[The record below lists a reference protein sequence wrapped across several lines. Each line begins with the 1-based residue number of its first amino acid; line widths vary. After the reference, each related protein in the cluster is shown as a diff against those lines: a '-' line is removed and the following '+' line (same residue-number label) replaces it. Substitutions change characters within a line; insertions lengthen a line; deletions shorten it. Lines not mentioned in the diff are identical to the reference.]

1 MTDSTDHV
9 NLTWGEKLA
18 ALRRVASYRPA
29 FTAGLILLGGFVAA
43 LEGIGLGFIHP
54 IIEVAQAEE
63 PVDSGGPVLETF
75 LTVYSFLGIPFELG
89 FLLVGVTAVMT
100 VRYTLSFLVAWL
112 KAYLAT
118 EYEAALRTQ
127 AFENA
132 LNARVGYYDDE
143 GSDDILN
150 AIITETRFSGTVI
163 KKGVETMERLFLVVM
178 YLSIMLYIT
187 PLMTAVAIGLLGTIT
202 VVLRVGIEPA
212 VTVGTR
218 VAEANERVQT
228 AVQAG
233 TQGVR
238 DVKLFRMSEELFGN
252 FRSAI
257 EQYRSSQVAIS
268 RNEAAITNFYQ
279 LAAAVTI
286 FVLIYVGFVFTGLD
300 LGELGI
306 FLIAMFQLA
315 PRISSLNSQLYSLEG
330 ALSHLVRTHEFLD
343 TLDDRQ
349 ESGGDRDVS
358 TVNEISFDDVSFSY
372 TDDERVLDGISFEVD
387 RGEFIAFV
395 GQSGAGKSTIV
406 SLLARMYDPDSGE
419 IRADGV
425 AINEFD
431 LTQWRGRIAVVR
443 QQPFI
448 FNDTLER
455 NITVGNRE
463 ATRSEVEKVCEIA
476 MIDEYLDELPN
487 GYDSQLG
494 DDGVRLSGGQRQ
506 RIAVAR
512 ALLTDADFLVLDE
525 ATSDLDSGLERDLQA
540 SIESMDREVGII
552 AIAHRLSTVRNANR
566 IYTLDDGLIVESG
579 SHDELLEQTGS
590 YAELYEM
597 QSSQ

>member
-1 MTDSTDHV
+1 MTDSTDHAD
-9 NLTWGEKLA
+9 LTWGEKLA
-18 ALRRVASYRPA
+18 ALRRVASYRPT
-29 FTAGLILLGGFVAA
+29 FTAGLIILGGFVAA
-43 LEGIGLGFIHP
+43 LEGVGLGFIHP
-54 IIEVAQAEE
+54 IIEVAQAEG

-75 LTVYSFLGIPFELG
+75 LQIYTLLGIPFELG
-89 FLLVGVTAVMT
+89 YLLVGVTAVMT

-118 EYEAALRTQ
+118 AYESALRTR
-127 AFENA
+127 AFDDA
-132 LNARVGYYDDE
+132 LGARVGYFDAE

-150 AIITETRFSGTVI
+150 AIISETRFSGQVI
-163 KKGVETMERLFLVVM
+163 EKGVATMERLFLVGM
-178 YLSIMLYIT
+178 YLAVMLYIT
-187 PLMTAVAIGLLGTIT
+187 PLMTGLAVGLLGTIT

-233 TQGVR
+233 TQGIR
-238 DVKLFRMSEELFGN
+238 DVKLFRMSEELFEN
-252 FRSAI
+252 FQNAI
-257 EQYRSSQVAIS
+257 DQYRTSEVAIS

-286 FVLIYVGFVFTGLD
+286 FVLIYVGFVFSGLE

-315 PRISSLNSQLYSLEG
+315 PRISTLNSQLYSLEG

-343 TLDDRQ
+343 NLDDRQ
-349 ESGGDRDVS
+349 ETGGDRSVSAVDEIAFEDV
-358 TVNEISFDDVSFSY
+358 TFDY
-372 TDDERVLDGISFEVD
+372 TDDERVLDGISFDVA
-387 RGEFIAFV
+387 RGEFVAFV

-406 SLLARMYDPDSGE
+406 SLLARLYEPDDGE
-419 IRADGV
+419 IRADGTP
-425 AINEFD
+425 IEEFALD
-431 LTQWRGRIAVVR
+431 EWRGRIAVVR

-448 FNDTLER
+448 FDDTLAR
-455 NITVGNRE
+455 NVTVGNRE
-463 ATRSEVEKVCEIA
+463 ATHSEVEAVCEIA
-476 MIDEYLDELPN
+476 MVEEFVDELPN

-512 ALLTDADFLVLDE
+512 ALLTDADFLILDE

-540 SIESMDREVGII
+540 SIESMDREVGMI

-566 IYTLDDGLIVESG
+566 IHTLEDGRIVESG
-579 SHDELLEQTGS
+579 PHEELLEETGS
-590 YAELYEM
+590 YAKLYEM
-597 QSSQ
+597 QSRQ